1 MGQTNIFR
9 LCQRNKL
16 MLYVMILVFCCI
28 TSVILADMEPQ
39 SIAIQ
44 TSLGGSGNRLNS
56 RGSISLSV
64 AWQGDSPPF
73 TAKYKRNGNVIL
85 SDSSLTNTSS
95 NVQIPAMNWGDTNG
109 AAESVLVEIVDSAG
123 RSNSRQSDTFIVDTL
138 APELS
143 AILTNGT
150 NFAQNSTVRIQIT
163 SNETISKPTV
173 KCGGKEAALEGS
185 DNPGTSFVFNLQLDD
200 SYPKGKNTI
209 DVEGYDITE
218 PSPGNKGT
226 TSVDFYIGT
235 TSSGDTK
242 IESCNPPSP
251 TNALNVVLSGVA
263 PNGAKTIKLL
273 DNGSEITSFGIN
285 STSWTYNFQPEA
297 KDYNLVAVSYDNLDQ
312 EISTSQAFPLKI
324 DREAPKAPTFPTEGI
339 PAQTNAT
346 SYNFKVSVPDFGSEK
361 TPPITVKAYN
371 NDTELPVT
379 GTINAGSDGST
390 DINVTL
396 NSGTNN
402 IYFKAVDA
410 AGNISEKSAQA
421 TINQSGEAVGGV
433 SSIIINNGYP
443 VPAPESAQ
451 FGAGDH
457 TMQITF
463 SQDCNTTTTPT
474 VEIICAG
481 GGKITVAST
490 WAEGTRVLNGTFSIP
505 SNGGASIDGGAQ
517 ISIKDV
523 KDTYGNTLT
532 PYSQDNALK
541 IDSTAPT
548 STFTNPSPVYVSA
561 VQPTVTLQGNIVDND
576 GGSGIDYLELY
587 MNSETGEPTLVGNV
601 PLQTGSPSPWSYSY
615 TPDSGL
621 AEGEHILYTS
631 AVDKA
636 VPNGNKESITGKT
649 GITLFVDK
657 TAPGIERISFNN
669 TGVDIVTTY
678 GENPTIASD
687 ITRLVLVASDSASGP
702 DLTSTNF
709 IFTLTDPTG
718 TAVSGEKTNNNT
730 NTIFFDFPVL
740 TASGEY
746 TITATPVD
754 KAGNAGET
762 KTVKFT
768 LNKSA
773 PDAAEFNPPSQAIA
787 NKTDADLASSSV
799 RVILSN
805 SAANPTGTAP
815 SYAGSTISVKYNGV
829 EVGEKNSEVTDALV
843 AKIHEGKLM
852 ADGSHDGNYYVSVTP
867 RSSTGIAG
875 NAITSNFIYD
885 TQPPVI
891 IESSPSFTEPGD
903 DVASG
908 VWFGLNTSNLSITMS
923 DAPKDILNKYS
934 GQYPE
939 TASAPVMPGDTS
951 WYNSNGSGINTTVS
965 SFTWKMGEEVSKNH
979 NITGTTFTANRPS
992 VPEDKA
998 AGVADVEA
1006 TIVLADNVTRGEV
1019 VPNSYTITK
1028 KYRFDYLEPTIELIT
1043 DNGQKFCKNVLKIQ
1057 AKAEDPG
1064 TDADLKITKIEYT
1077 EDTNSSWKELEVS
1090 GLPNNPATFTLS
1102 LDISQKTDGNYKV
1115 YFRAVDRAGNTSPVR
1130 DFAYTIDRTPPSP
1143 PELTIPLADYTVNK
1157 RSQSFKWNSAT
1168 DATAYLVQI
1177 ADDSSFNNVLN
1188 HVSNQEYTGLKGNV
1202 SQTTDESFS
1211 LPNDGTFY
1219 WRVASL
1225 EKCADGFN
1233 ISEFSVTRKLIIDT
1247 VKPYVVSISPSPS
1260 SSNSISTGMVTFTIR
1275 FNEAI
1280 DSTMDLSATLTSAG
1294 GQVMKI
1300 EKVSSSGDTWVGTT
1314 VIPKNNSAVYDG
1326 NAVISVSSAS
1336 DLAGNVM
1343 AADNSHTIVVNTG
1356 PAFTTKL
1363 FSNPANEYEITI
1375 ITRSSESLQTA
1386 PSVSVKQNAV
1396 STPVTMNFLKDKF
1409 YSGSYKIDKENPGS
1423 AYINISGTDL
1433 YGKVGTNIVEF
1444 IVADVNA
1451 SSRLNISTASGRAT
1465 LKAAES
1471 STYTPTAV
1479 YIIDRETLESPFSV
1493 TNDSTVNA
1501 SLRASAGVS
1510 TRASKKNN
1518 SELVGVLGLD
1528 EIGPSSVKLKKC
1540 MLYTADVNGESI
1552 DKSSSD
1558 KIHVYRQDANGNW
1571 IFQGGELKDYKI
1583 SAQITGLGR
1592 LALMADKTAPR
1603 LSSIAP
1609 SNLAKLDTNYPEIKG
1624 QFVDNGS
1631 GLVTDSFKLYIDNLQ
1646 VKNVELN
1653 KDGSFNY
1660 QVKQPLKEGKHEIK
1674 CEISDNAGNSLVR
1687 AVTVNAPAMLSIGEF
1702 RPYPSPARG
1711 NRISFAYH
1719 FGAIPTSAS
1728 LKIYDSAG
1736 HMVAKFGSEDF
1747 DRVSGL
1753 IRWDLTNR
1761 KGKRIAN
1768 GTYIYR
1774 LEVNAGGQKISR
1786 RGKFAVLR

>member
-1 MGQTNIFR
+1 M
-9 LCQRNKL
+9 
-16 MLYVMILVFCCI
+16 MILVLCCI
-28 TSVILADMEPQ
+28 TAEILADVPHNV
-39 SIAIQ
+39 AVQ
-44 TSLGGSGNRLNS
+44 TTLNSSGSGNRLNS
-56 RGSISLSV
+56 RGTISLSV

-85 SDSSLTNTSS
+85 SDSSLPNTSS

-109 AAESVLVEIVDSAG
+109 ALESVTVEIVDSAG
-123 RSNSRQSDTFIVDTL
+123 QSGVGQSESFIIDTI
-138 APELS
+138 APQLS
-143 AILTNGT
+143 AQVLNGT
-150 NFAQNSTVRIQIT
+150 NGVYFSQNSSVRIQIN
-163 SNETISKPTV
+163 SNETITKPDVT
-173 KCGGKEAALEGS
+173 CGGKPASLEGADTPS
-185 DNPGTSFVFNLQLDD
+185 TSFVFILQLDD
-200 SYPKGKNTI
+200 SYPKGKNTVNI
-209 DVEGYDITE
+209 DGYDIAE
-218 PSPGNKGT
+218 PTPGNKGS

-242 IESCNPPSP
+242 IDSSNPASP
-251 TNALNVVLSGVA
+251 TNAQNVILSGTA
-263 PNGAKTIKLL
+263 PEGAKTIKLL
-273 DNGSEITSFGIN
+273 DNGSELFSFAIN
-285 STSWTYNFQPEA
+285 STSWTYNFQPDG
-297 KDYNLVAVSYDNLDQ
+297 KDYSLVAVSYDSLEQ
-312 EISTSQAFPLKI
+312 EISRSSAFPLII
-324 DREAPKAPTFPTEGI
+324 DRDAPAKPTYSNEGI

-346 SYNFKVSVPDFGSEK
+346 SYRFKVSVSDFNNEK
-361 TPPITVKAYN
+361 SKPITVKAYN
-371 NDTELPVT
+371 NDTELPET
-379 GTINAGSDGST
+379 GLINESSGGSA

-402 IYFKAVDA
+402 IYFRAVDA
-410 AGNISEKSAQA
+410 AGNLSEKSDQV
-421 TINQSGEAVGGV
+421 TINQSGEATGGI
-433 SSIIINNGYP
+433 SSILIDNAYP
-443 VPAPESAQ
+443 VPAPASAQ
-451 FGAGDH
+451 FGSGDH
-457 TMQITF
+457 SMQITF
-463 SQDCNTTTTPT
+463 TQDCNTSTTPT
-474 VEIICAG
+474 VEIVCAG
-481 GGKITVAST
+481 GGKIAVALAWT
-490 WAEGTRVLNGTFSIP
+490 EGNSRVANGSFSVP
-505 SNGGASIDGGAQ
+505 SNGGASIDGQAQ
-517 ISIKDV
+517 VSIKDV
-523 KDTYGNTLT
+523 KDMFGNTLT
-532 PYSQDNALK
+532 PYLSDAGSIR

-548 STFTNPSPVYVSA
+548 STFTNPSPVYVSSA
-561 VQPTVTLQGNIVDND
+561 KPTVTLEGTIVDNE
-576 GGSGIDYLELY
+576 GGSGIDYLQLYTKNENGEL
-587 MNSETGEPTLVGNV
+587 TPIGNI
-601 PLQTGSPSPWSYSY
+601 PLQTGAQSPWTYSY
-615 TPDSGL
+615 TSNLP
-621 AEGEHILYTS
+621 EGEHPLITS

-636 VPNGNKESITGKT
+636 VPNANVENTAGKT
-649 GITLFVDK
+649 GITLYVDQSL
-657 TAPGIERISFNN
+657 PGIERISFNN
-669 TGVDIVTTY
+669 TGVDISTY

-687 ITRLVLVASDSASGP
+687 ITRLVLVASDTGSGP
-702 DLTSTNF
+702 DLTSTDF

-718 TAVSGEKTNNNT
+718 TAISGEKTNNNT
-730 NTIFFDFPVL
+730 NTIYFDFPVL

-754 KAGNAGET
+754 KAGNVGET
-762 KTVKFT
+762 KTFKFT

-773 PDAAEFNPPSQAIA
+773 PDAAEFNPPGQSIA

-799 RVILSN
+799 RVVLSN

-843 AKIHEGKLM
+843 AKLHEGKLM
-852 ADGSHDGNYYVSVTP
+852 ADGSHDGNYYISVTP
-867 RSSTGIAG
+867 RSTTGIAG

-891 IESSPSFTEPGD
+891 IESSPSFTESTD

-908 VWFGLNTSNLSITMS
+908 VWFGLNTDKLSITMS
-923 DAPKDILNKYS
+923 DAPKDILNKYK

-965 SFTWKMGEEVSKNH
+965 SFTWKLGDQVSTNH
-979 NITGTTFTANRPS
+979 NIVGTTFTADRPS

-998 AGVADVEA
+998 AGVVDVEA
-1006 TIVLADNVTRGEV
+1006 TIILADNVSRGEV

-1028 KYRFDYLEPTIELIT
+1028 KYKFDYLEPTIEMVT
-1043 DNGQKFCKNVLKIQ
+1043 DNGLKFCKNVLNVK
-1057 AKAEDPG
+1057 AKASDAG
-1064 TDADLKITKIEYT
+1064 TDEDLKVTKIEYT
-1077 EDTNSSWKELEVS
+1077 EDPNSSWKELEVS
-1090 GLPNNPATFTLS
+1090 GLPSKETEFTLS

-1130 DFAYTIDRTPPSP
+1130 DFAYTVDRTPPSP

-1225 EKCADGFN
+1225 EKCADGYN

-1280 DSTMDLSATLTSAG
+1280 DSTIDLSATLTSAG

-1314 VIPKNNSAVYDG
+1314 VIPKNNSALYDG
-1326 NAVISVSSAS
+1326 NAVIAVSSAS

-1343 AADNSHTIVVNTG
+1343 AADSSHTIVVNTG

-1386 PSVSVKQNAV
+1386 PSVSVRQNAV

-1444 IVADVNA
+1444 IIADVNA
-1451 SSRLNISTASGRAT
+1451 SSRLNISTSSGRAT

-1479 YIIDRETLESPFSV
+1479 YIIDRETLESPFSI

-1510 TRASKKNN
+1510 TKASKNN

-1540 MLYTADVNGESI
+1540 MLYTADVNGEAI
-1552 DKSSSD
+1552 DNSSAD

-1571 IFQGGELKDYKI
+1571 VFQGGELKDYKI

-1609 SNLAKLDTNYPEIKG
+1609 TNLAKLDTNYPEIKG

-1687 AVTVNAPAMLSIGEF
+1687 AVTVNAPAMLRVGEF

-1711 NRISFAYH
+1711 NRINFAYH
-1719 FGAIPTSAS
+1719 FDAMPTSAS

-1747 DRVSGL
+1747 DRVSGI